1 MRGISPWILV
11 IMLLLDLYVFQ
22 AFRALLNN
30 ASAPVRITVFVIYWV
45 ISLAG
50 LLTWGLRNY
59 VNLQEWPTAVRSVVT
74 FTILGLVIAKLI
86 IALFLLTDDIRRAI
100 VWAITRFRGNHSTTA
115 VAGVGNGISR
125 SKFLTSLGLL
135 LGGGLFGTL
144 VYGFSNRYDYHI
156 RKIRLSFSNL
166 PAPFKGLRIVQ
177 VSDIHSGSFTNKK
190 AVQRGIDMILAQQA
204 DLILFTG
211 DLVND
216 RAVEMHDYM
225 DVFSQLKAPM
235 GVYSTLGNHDYGDY
249 YDWPDRDANGHSVQ
263 REQNLED
270 VKAIHGKLGWRLLM
284 NEHVVLER
292 QGQQIGLLGIE
303 NWSALGHFPKYGK
316 MKEAYAGT
324 EHLPF
329 KILMSHDPTHW
340 DAEVRPQYSDIDL
353 TLAGHTHGFQFGVEI
368 PGFRWSPAQYVYKEW
383 AGLYE
388 EGNQKIYV
396 NRGFGFLGYPGRV
409 GILPEIT
416 VIELV

>member
-1 MRGISPWILV
+1 
-11 IMLLLDLYVFQ
+11 MLLLDVYVFQ
-22 AFRALLNN
+22 AIKTLLRN
-30 ASAPVRITVFVIYWV
+30 ASPGLRRVVNTMYWFF
-45 ISLAG
+45 SLAG
-50 LLTWGLRNY
+50 LLTWGLRNFLH
-59 VNLQEWPTAVRSVVT
+59 LQEWPTAIRMVVT
-74 FTILGLVIAKLI
+74 FLILGWVIAQLI
-86 IALFLLTDDIRRAI
+86 AAIFLLVDDLRRGITWIVRRIRNSGRQAP
-100 VWAITRFRGNHSTTA
+100 VTGQ
-115 VAGVGNGISR
+115 GISR
-125 SKFLTSLGLL
+125 SKFLASVGVL

-144 VYGFSNRYDYHI
+144 VYGMSNRYDYRI
-156 RKIRLSFSNL
+156 RTLKLSFPNL
-166 PAPFKGLRIVQ
+166 PPAFKGLRILQ
-177 VSDIHSGSFTNKK
+177 LSDIHSGSFTNKK
-190 AVQRGIDMILAQQA
+190 AVQRGVDMVKDLHA

-211 DLVND
+211 DIVND
-216 RAVEMHDYM
+216 RALEMDDYM
-225 DVFSQLKAPM
+225 DVFNQLKAPM

-249 YDWPDRDANGHSVQ
+249 YEWPDRDASGYSPL
-263 REQNLED
+263 REQNLAD
-270 VKAIHGKLGWRLLM
+270 VKALHGKLGWRLLM

-303 NWSALGHFPKYGK
+303 NWSALGNFPKYGK

-340 DAEVRPQYSDIDL
+340 DAEVRPQYGDIDL

-368 PGFRWSPAQYVYKEW
+368 PGLRWSPAQYVYKEW

-388 EGNQKIYV
+388 EGRQKIYV

-416 VIELV
+416 LIELV